1 MKLRRLSKSHLL
13 VLGAFLAAGAAAL
26 PALAV
31 RAGGEPDPTRFPGG
45 RYFVVGCGFSHR
57 NNDDA
62 IALAGQPGASHNHTY
77 IGNVAVDAATTA
89 ASLVGGQ
96 STCGDVGDASAYWV
110 PTLYAG
116 RRALRPLVSVG
127 YYVRRTSGPVQA
139 FPAGLK
145 MIAGDAKARRP
156 QPLTRVG
163 WACGG
168 FGATPRSATVPA
180 CPPDRSLH
188 MRVDLPELLERAR
201 PRQRRPQAAPRL
213 RDERALSAFASDRA
227 AEPRPDLP
235 LPVDRKRSP
244 GPGIGPLRHAC
255 RLHQRLGSG
264 HPGTVG
270 GSAELTRYNARPRGY
285 SSAGRA
291 PGSHPGGRRFE
302 PA

>member
-1 MKLRRLSKSHLL
+1 MRRLSKSHLL

-31 RAGGEPDPTRFPGG
+31 RAGGRSRAAAFPRRPLLRRRLRLQPPEQRRRDRLRRPAGCLPQPHVHRQRGG
-45 RYFVVGCGFSHR
+45 RRRHDGR
-57 NNDDA
+57 L
-62 IALAGQPGASHNHTY
+62 AL
-77 IGNVAVDAATTA
+77 
-89 ASLVGGQ
+89 GGQ

-156 QPLTRVG
+156 QPLSVVG

-168 FGATPRSATVPA
+168 FGATPRSAAVPA

-188 MRVDLPELLERAR
+188 MRATFPNCWNGRDLDSADHKRHLAYASAGVSAL
-201 PRQRRPQAAPRL
+201 APG
-213 RDERALSAFASDRA
+213 RA

-235 LPVDRKRSP
+235 LPVDRETVARCRHRAASARMP
-244 GPGIGPLRHAC
+244 TSSTAGIR
-255 RLHQRLGSG
+255 
-264 HPGTVG
+264 
-270 GSAELTRYNARPRGY
+270 TRWNALV
-285 SSAGRA
+285 AA
-291 PGSHPGGRRFE
+291 LN
-302 PA
+302 

>member
-31 RAGGEPDPTRFPGG
+31 RAGGEPDRHAFPAAATSSS
-45 RYFVVGCGFSHR
+45 GCGFSHR

-77 IGNVAVDAATTA
+77 IGNMAVDAATTA

-145 MIAGDAKARRP
+145 MIAGDAKARRQ
-156 QPLTRVG
+156 QPLARVG

-188 MRVDLPELLERAR
+188 MRVTFPNCWNGRDLDSADHKRHLAYAR
-201 PRQRRPQAAPRL
+201 
-213 RDERALSAFASDRA
+213 RALSAFASDRA

-235 LPVDRKRSP
+235 LRVDRKRSP
-244 GPGIGPLRHAC
+244 GPGIRPVRHAC

-264 HPGTVG
+264 NPGTVG

>member
-1 MKLRRLSKSHLL
+1 LTLRRLSKSHLL
-13 VLGAFLAAGAAAL
+13 VLGAFLAAGATAL
-26 PALAV
+26 PAVAV
-31 RAGGEPDPTRFPGG
+31 RAAGEPDPTRFPGG

-62 IALAGQPGASHNHTY
+62 IAFAGQPGASHNHTY

-89 ASLVGGQ
+89 DSLVGGQ

-168 FGATPRSATVPA
+168 FGATPRSAAVPT

-188 MRVDLPELLERAR
+188 MRVTFPNCWNGRDLDSADHKRHLAYSTSGRCPRSHPVAVPSLVLIFLYPSTEHGRPVQASGRYGTHADFINGWDQDTLERLV
-201 PRQRRPQAAPRL
+201 AAL
-213 RDERALSAFASDRA
+213 
-227 AEPRPDLP
+227 
-235 LPVDRKRSP
+235 
-244 GPGIGPLRHAC
+244 
-255 RLHQRLGSG
+255 
-264 HPGTVG
+264 
-270 GSAELTRYNARPRGY
+270 N
-285 SSAGRA
+285 
-291 PGSHPGGRRFE
+291 
-302 PA
+302 